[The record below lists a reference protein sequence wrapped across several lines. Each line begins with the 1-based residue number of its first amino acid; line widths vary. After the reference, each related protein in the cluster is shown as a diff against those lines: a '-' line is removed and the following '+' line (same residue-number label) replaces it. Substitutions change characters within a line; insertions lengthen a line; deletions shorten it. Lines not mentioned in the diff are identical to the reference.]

1 MVIFWFQ
8 NHHTFLQIGNKFKM
22 TENNHDQNSNS
33 SKNNSFP
40 ISVFL
45 LMAMMFPLLN
55 PGYNPPTIPILGFH
69 RIVSQRNIRQ
79 FKKLDMDYKEKELE
93 KLLEYLIVQDYWF
106 LTSQDLYDF
115 FLTKSREVPYE
126 YRNKNAIM
134 LTFDDS
140 YKTVYTNLLP
150 ILSKLEKKYG
160 KKVKVVLFVNPGTLA
175 NEDNMSSTHLGCQDL
190 RVGLQKGFFDI
201 QSHGDNH
208 KNLTEISEQEIVREL
223 LLARIK
229 LRKCT
234 EDLDPEQKV
243 ASHLAYPYG
252 AYNKQVLEY
261 VNKYYLSAY
270 LYNDKLL
277 NYSCLQ
283 DNYKIPRLMVNRQ
296 KSSQELIEAIQRF
309 SPDKK
314 NNFKEQ
320 C

>member
-1 MVIFWFQ
+1 
-8 NHHTFLQIGNKFKM
+8 M

-45 LMAMMFPLLN
+45 LMVMMFPFLN
-55 PGYNPPTIPILGFH
+55 PGYNPPTIPVLGFH
-69 RIVSQRNIRQ
+69 RLVSQTDIPKLKQ
-79 FKKLDMDYKEKELE
+79 LDMDYTQQEME
-93 KLLEYLIVQDYWF
+93 KLLEYLVVQDYWF

-175 NEDNMSSTHLGCQDL
+175 NEDNMSSSHLECQDL
-190 RVGLQKGFFDI
+190 RAGLQKGFFDI

-208 KNLTEISEQEIVREL
+208 KNLTEISQQEIVSEL

-234 EDLDPEQKV
+234 EDLDPDQKV